1 MEFCKCRPPYPV
13 VVRTSWTKE
22 SPGKRF
28 KSRRKL
34 RAYGG
39 YAFFYWVDPQMCDRS
54 KRVIPG
60 LLRRIRD
67 LEAEKSSF
75 DEGEVG
81 ARQSYTIA
89 CDSLGIRGRLSCVA
103 ENMPRYNEKVKAN
116 MCERLGKIVLVFTV
130 VIAIV
135 IWLT

>member
-13 VVRTSWTKE
+13 VVRMSWTNE
-22 SPGKRF
+22 NPGRRF
-28 KSRRKL
+28 KSCRKL

-39 YAFFYWVDPQMCDRS
+39 CGFFYSVDPEMCERS

-81 ARQSYTIA
+81 ARQSYTTA
-89 CDSLGIRGRLSCVA
+89 CDSSGIRRELSCVA
-103 ENMPRYNEKVKAN
+103 ENMPR
-116 MCERLGKIVLVFTV
+116 
-130 VIAIV
+130 
-135 IWLT
+135 

>member
-1 MEFCKCRPPYPV
+1 MDQ
-13 VVRTSWTKE
+13 
-22 SPGKRF
+22 
-28 KSRRKL
+28 RKP
-34 RAYGG
+34 REEAYGG
-39 YAFFYWVDPQMCDRS
+39 CGFFYWVDPEMCERS

-67 LEAEKSSF
+67 LEAEESSF

-81 ARQSYTIA
+81 ARQSYTTA
-89 CDSLGIRGRLSCVA
+89 YDSSGIRGGLSCVA
-103 ENMPRYNEKVKAN
+103 ENMPRYNEEVKAN
-116 MCERLGKIVLVFTV
+116 MCERVGKIVLVFTV